1 MSHHC
6 QRKHT
11 CSSLTLLT
19 LVLATAALQ
28 AGDWPQ
34 WRGPNRNGHATSEGL
49 RKEWPKD
56 GPTVRWQVNH
66 VGVGY
71 SSLAIAGD
79 RIVTQGDLNGVEHVI
94 CLSAKDGKVLWTV
107 QPGPLATLLAE
118 RINQE
123 LQRLDKDKNGAVS
136 ELEALAGFG
145 WRFNDYDQPTADS
158 DASAAA
164 LAVARTA
171 RVFTGVD
178 KDGDNLLSFSEA
190 NAARIDRFTNIDV
203 SSKQADP
210 EALAQQ
216 RAQSLLKVLDKD
228 KDQRVSR
235 EESRRSELDRPFNKT
250 DLPEEGTKKGD
261 QLLTIAEISGY
272 LLKYESG
279 KDGSVSRQELT
290 DYYTKHH
297 ALRDGVLSS
306 TELRRAYGGY
316 RNGMGNGPRGTP
328 TIDGDHVFVE
338 GGNGDVSCLD
348 ITSGKTIW
356 HINLSK
362 DFGGGRPGWGYSES
376 PLIEDDLMIVTPG
389 GKKGTVLALNKY
401 TGAVKWQSNTMTQGA
416 HYASAVTATIG
427 GVRQVIQ
434 FARSNVFGVRLSNGE
449 VMWSYSSAANG
460 TANCATPIVADN
472 HVFASSAYGTGGG
485 LTRIQVVDGKQV
497 SEEVYFEKRMANH
510 HGGIVKV
517 GDYMYGFGSGGLI
530 CMNFLTGEIAWR
542 ARSVGKGSL
551 IYADGM
557 LYLLGENHQV
567 ALAEATPEEY
577 REHGTFKIASHGRPS
592 WAHACIAGDT
602 LYIRDQESLTAYD
615 ISSD

>member
-11 CSSLTLLT
+11 CSGLTLLT

-228 KDQRVSR
+228 KDQR
-235 EESRRSELDRPFNKT
+235 
-250 DLPEEGTKKGD
+250 
-261 QLLTIAEISGY
+261 
-272 LLKYESG
+272 
-279 KDGSVSRQELT
+279 
-290 DYYTKHH
+290 
-297 ALRDGVLSS
+297 
-306 TELRRAYGGY
+306 
-316 RNGMGNGPRGTP
+316 
-328 TIDGDHVFVE
+328 
-338 GGNGDVSCLD
+338 
-348 ITSGKTIW
+348 
-356 HINLSK
+356 
-362 DFGGGRPGWGYSES
+362 
-376 PLIEDDLMIVTPG
+376 
-389 GKKGTVLALNKY
+389 
-401 TGAVKWQSNTMTQGA
+401 
-416 HYASAVTATIG
+416 
-427 GVRQVIQ
+427 
-434 FARSNVFGVRLSNGE
+434 
-449 VMWSYSSAANG
+449 
-460 TANCATPIVADN
+460 
-472 HVFASSAYGTGGG
+472 
-485 LTRIQVVDGKQV
+485 
-497 SEEVYFEKRMANH
+497 
-510 HGGIVKV
+510 
-517 GDYMYGFGSGGLI
+517 
-530 CMNFLTGEIAWR
+530 
-542 ARSVGKGSL
+542 
-551 IYADGM
+551 
-557 LYLLGENHQV
+557 
-567 ALAEATPEEY
+567 
-577 REHGTFKIASHGRPS
+577 
-592 WAHACIAGDT
+592 
-602 LYIRDQESLTAYD
+602 
-615 ISSD
+615 